1 MLDLINLIDMDFGDL
16 VTAMDDLQSGAT
28 DDIIEL
34 DSKNIDVESMD
45 DTKAFFFCI
54 RMG

>member
-16 VTAMDDLQSGAT
+16 VTAMDD
-28 DDIIEL
+28 
-34 DSKNIDVESMD
+34 
-45 DTKAFFFCI
+45 TKAFFFCI